1 MNERILIAMLIN
13 LKKNKNSRKCPFHII
28 RTLMKR
34 SCERGE
40 EMSIGVKSPI
50 FYNYLIAALPPNI
63 LISYINDM

>member
-1 MNERILIAMLIN
+1 MRALIHERGMNV
-13 LKKNKNSRKCPFHII
+13 
-28 RTLMKR
+28 
-34 SCERGE
+34 GE

>member
-1 MNERILIAMLIN
+1 MGMLRINE
-13 LKKNKNSRKCPFHII
+13 S
-28 RTLMKR
+28 
-34 SCERGE
+34 ERGE